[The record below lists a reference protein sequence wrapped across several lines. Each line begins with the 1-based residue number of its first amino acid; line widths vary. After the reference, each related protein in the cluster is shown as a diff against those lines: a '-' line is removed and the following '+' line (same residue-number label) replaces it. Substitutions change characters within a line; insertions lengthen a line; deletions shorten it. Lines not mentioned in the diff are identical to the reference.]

1 MVVYQASSLNLKH
14 QLKIRCLKPEDYPL
28 LFFLDEEECG
38 LSYDGQNIVF
48 TKRVSYVRT
57 SESYIWVINRD
68 GQIFK
73 VEQDGSKTCLDTC
86 DVQSIVGCGTFDDNL
101 WIAFSD
107 GTVTIL
113 GSRGELKKP
122 GFFL

>member
-1 MVVYQASSLNLKH
+1 M
-14 QLKIRCLKPEDYPL
+14 R
-28 LFFLDEEECG
+28 
-38 LSYDGQNIVF
+38 YDSQNIVF
-48 TKRVSYVRT
+48 EKFIRRVLT
-57 SESYIWVINRD
+57 SESYIWIIDRD

-73 VEQDGSKTCLDTC
+73 VKQNGDILFLENCDLD
-86 DVQSIVGCGTFDDNL
+86 SIIGCGTFDDNL